1 MDIINHFTALLS
13 ILPVPPSGT
22 PNELAKDGIEFFATW
37 LIRLGGLIAFI
48 GAVKLALSIKDDNAK
63 EQLIAVLV
71 MVSGFMIK
79 AAVSD
84 LNIFNIPAVYSEAAA
99 NAEFHAI
106 LGFIGKWVR
115 RVGAFGMFIGAIM
128 LGLSAK
134 SNDAAQKV
142 NGLRTLSSGGIVVAV
157 SIIIGT
163 FV

>member
-1 MDIINHFTALLS
+1 MELLNHFSALLT
-13 ILPVPPSGT
+13 ILPVPPTGT
-22 PNELAKDGIEFFATW
+22 PNELAKDGIAFFATW
-37 LIRLGGLIAFI
+37 LIRIGGIIAFI

-63 EQLIAVLV
+63 EQLLAVLV

-106 LGFIGKWVR
+106 LGFIAKWIR
-115 RVGAFGMFIGAIM
+115 RVGALGMFLGAVM

-134 SNDAAQKV
+134 SNDAGQKV

-157 SIIIGT
+157 STIIGT

>member
-1 MDIINHFTALLS
+1 MEIINRFSVLLT

-48 GAVKLALSIKDDNAK
+48 GAIKLALSIKDDNAK
-63 EQLIAVLV
+63 EQLLAVLI

-106 LGFIGKWVR
+106 LGFIAKWIR
-115 RVGAFGMFIGAIM
+115 RVGALGMFLGAIM

-134 SNDAAQKV
+134 SNDAGQKV
-142 NGLRTLSSGGIVVAV
+142 TGLRTLSSGGIVVAV
-157 SIIIGT
+157 STIIST

>member
-1 MDIINHFTALLS
+1 MDIINHLSSLLS

-63 EQLIAVLV
+63 EQLLAILV

-84 LNIFNIPAVYSEAAA
+84 LNIFHIPAVYSEAAA

-106 LGFIGKWVR
+106 LGFIGKWIR

-128 LGLSAK
+128 LGLSTK

-142 NGLRTLSSGGIVVAV
+142 TGLRTLSSGGIVVAV
-157 SIIIGT
+157 SSIIST